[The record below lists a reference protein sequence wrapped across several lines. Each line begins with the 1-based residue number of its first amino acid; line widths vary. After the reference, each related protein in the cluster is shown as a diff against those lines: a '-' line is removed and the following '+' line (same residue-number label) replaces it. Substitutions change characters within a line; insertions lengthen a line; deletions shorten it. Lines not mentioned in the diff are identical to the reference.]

1 MVTLQILVLP
11 FLVRVRVAQ
20 PSSSGVSVH
29 GDAAVFIIGLWC
41 NGNTADSGPAFPG
54 SSPGSPTFACESLP
68 FGRLFFF
75 VAEQSSPTRMG
86 MPGGRRGRDGR
97 WEVLHS
103 VTHVSGSGWVTHAAA
118 LAHACGCVFHRTRLH
133 WPMHAA
139 AFFIGAPGLSWENG
153 DVCSRWAFSCGVP
166 SPFGPAHSRA
176 VAFPRQ
182 HVWAG
187 VGDSQGNA
195 RGLPDIWKPSCMW
208 CHQESNRGHKDFQS
222 FALPTELWHHALSAS
237 GYKGMAKILIP
248 QIIRGQIVVLASWGG
263 EGARNGRAPC
273 LPDERVARP

>member
-1 MVTLQILVLP
+1 
-11 FLVRVRVAQ
+11 
-20 PSSSGVSVH
+20 
-29 GDAAVFIIGLWC
+29 
-41 NGNTADSGPAFPG
+41 
-54 SSPGSPTFACESLP
+54 
-68 FGRLFFF
+68 
-75 VAEQSSPTRMG
+75 
-86 MPGGRRGRDGR
+86 
-97 WEVLHS
+97 
-103 VTHVSGSGWVTHAAA
+103 
-118 LAHACGCVFHRTRLH
+118 
-133 WPMHAA
+133 MHAA

-237 GYKGMAKILIP
+237 GYKGKAKILIP
-248 QIIRGQIVVLASWGG
+248 QIIRGQIVVLASLGG
-263 EGARNGRAPC
+263 RGRATDVPRAC
-273 LPDERVARP
+273 RTRGWHGHERAARHCGTNIGQVRRPACAPEPAYQCEG